1 MTKKTGKRYEEVSKL
16 VDSQN
21 LYDIADAV
29 KLVKETAKAKFDE
42 TIELHIKLGVD
53 SRHADQQVRNTVVLP
68 NGTGKTVRVAVF
80 AKGDKVQEAL
90 DAGADFAGEDLIEKV
105 QKEGWLDFDA
115 AIATP
120 DMMGQVGRI
129 GRILGPRGLMPNPK
143 TGTVTFDV
151 AKAVSDAKSGKVEY
165 RTDKQNIVHVA
176 VGKASFT
183 EEELDENVRTLMR
196 AIIKDKPASA
206 KGKYLRSVT
215 MSSTMGPGIKLNGSK
230 MVEVVNKR
238 MKDMQ

>member
-1 MTKKTGKRYEEVSKL
+1 MAKKFGKRYEEISKL
-16 VDSQN
+16 VDFDN
-21 LYDIADAV
+21 LYDIDEAV

-68 NGTGKTVRVAVF
+68 HGTGKTVRVAVF

-90 DAGADFAGEDLIEKV
+90 NAGADFAGEDLIDKV

-120 DMMGQVGRI
+120 DMMGQVGKI
-129 GRILGPRGLMPNPK
+129 GRVLGPRGLMPNPK

-151 AKAVSDAKSGKVEY
+151 AKAVTDAKSGKVEY
-165 RTDKQNIVHVA
+165 RTDKQNIVHVP
-176 VGKASFT
+176 VGKASFS
-183 EEELDENVRTLMR
+183 EEALDENIKTLLK
-196 AIIKDKPASA
+196 AVIKDKPASS

-215 MSSTMGPGIKLNGSK
+215 LASTMGPGIKLNSAK
-230 MVEVVNKR
+230 IMEIANK
-238 MKDMQ
+238 

>member
-1 MTKKTGKRYEEVSKL
+1 MTKKFGKRYEEVSKL
-16 VDSQN
+16 VDFDN
-21 LYDIADAV
+21 LYDIDEAV

-68 NGTGKTVRVAVF
+68 HGTGKTVRVAVF

-90 DAGADFAGEDLIEKV
+90 DAGADFAGEDLIDRV

-120 DMMGQVGRI
+120 DMMGQVGKI
-129 GRILGPRGLMPNPK
+129 GRVLGPRGLMPNPK

-151 AKAVSDAKSGKVEY
+151 AKAVTDAKSGKVEY
-165 RTDKQNIVHVA
+165 RTDKQNIVHVP
-176 VGKASFT
+176 VGKASFS
-183 EEELDENVRTLMR
+183 EEALDENIKTLLK
-196 AIIKDKPASA
+196 AVIKDKPASS

-215 MSSTMGPGIKLNGSK
+215 LASTMGPGIKLNGAK
-230 MVEVVNKR
+230 IMEIANK
-238 MKDMQ
+238 

>member
-1 MTKKTGKRYEEVSKL
+1 MTNKIGKRYEEVSKL
-16 VDSQN
+16 VQKDN
-21 LYDIADAV
+21 FYDIDEAV

-90 DAGADFAGEDLIEKV
+90 DAGADFAGEELIEKV
-105 QKEGWLDFDA
+105 QKEGWLEFDA

-120 DMMGQVGRI
+120 DMMGQVGKI
-129 GRILGPRGLMPNPK
+129 GRVLGPRGLMPNPK

-151 AKAVSDAKSGKVEY
+151 AKAVSEAKSGKVEY

-183 EEELDENVRTLMR
+183 EEQLDENIRTLMR
-196 AIIKDKPASA
+196 AIIKDKPASS
-206 KGKYLRSVT
+206 KGRYLRSVT
-215 MSSTMGPGIKLNGSK
+215 LTSTMGPGIKLNGPKMMEIASK
-230 MVEVVNKR
+230 
-238 MKDMQ
+238 

>member
-1 MTKKTGKRYEEVSKL
+1 MAKLGKRYEEVRKL
-16 VDSQN
+16 VDKDT
-21 LYDIADAV
+21 LYDVSEAV

-42 TIELHIKLGVD
+42 TVELHVKLGVD

-68 NGTGKTVRVAVF
+68 NGTGKEVVVAVF
-80 AKGDKVQEAL
+80 AKGEKAQEAL
-90 DAGADFAGEDLIEKV
+90 DAGADFAGEELIERV
-105 QKEGWLDFDA
+105 QKENWLDFDT

-151 AKAVSDAKSGKVEY
+151 AKAVEEAKSGKVEY

-176 VGKASFT
+176 IGKASFT
-183 EEELDENVRTLMR
+183 EEQLEQNLMTLMR
-196 AIIKDKPASA
+196 ALIKDKPASS

-215 MSSTMGPGIKLNGSK
+215 ITSTMGPGIKLNGAKIMEAAS
-230 MVEVVNKR
+230 N
-238 MKDMQ
+238 

>member
-1 MTKKTGKRYEEVSKL
+1 MAKKFGKRYEEISKL
-16 VDSQN
+16 VDFDN
-21 LYDIADAV
+21 LYDIDEAV

-68 NGTGKTVRVAVF
+68 HGTGKTVRVAVF

-90 DAGADFAGEDLIEKV
+90 NAGADFAGEDLIDKV

-120 DMMGQVGRI
+120 DMMGQVGKI
-129 GRILGPRGLMPNPK
+129 GRVLGPRGLMPNPK

-151 AKAVSDAKSGKVEY
+151 AKAVTDAKSGKVEY
-165 RTDKQNIVHVA
+165 RTDKQNIVHVP
-176 VGKASFT
+176 VGKASFS
-183 EEELDENVRTLMR
+183 EEALDENIKTLLK
-196 AIIKDKPASA
+196 AVIKDKPASS

-215 MSSTMGPGIKLNGSK
+215 LASTMGPGIKLNGAK
-230 MVEVVNKR
+230 IMEIANK
-238 MKDMQ
+238 

>member
-1 MTKKTGKRYEEVSKL
+1 MTKKLGKRYEEVSKL
-16 VDSQN
+16 VNSES
-21 LYDIADAV
+21 LYDLAEAV

-80 AKGDKVQEAL
+80 AKGDKVKEAL

-105 QKEGWLDFDA
+105 QKEGWLDFDS

-183 EEELDENVRTLMR
+183 EEQLEENIRTLMR

-206 KGKYLRSVT
+206 KGKYLRSVS

-230 MVEVVNKR
+230 LMEI
-238 MKDMQ
+238 

>member
-1 MTKKTGKRYEEVSKL
+1 MTKKLGKRYEEASKL
-16 VDSQN
+16 VDSEN

-80 AKGDKVQEAL
+80 AKGDKIQEAL

-183 EEELDENVRTLMR
+183 EEQLDENIRTLMR

-206 KGKYLRSVT
+206 KGRYLRSVS

-230 MVEVVNKR
+230 MMEVVNK
-238 MKDMQ
+238 K